1 MKAKPGCL
9 WQQWSS
15 LFFFFPEAEKEIRQ
29 INSHWKVCQISFSD
43 WEIYFILFP
52 PHTQHRSFS
61 LLLLLYITLRNKA
74 ISKNTCLII
83 WLWSITLS
91 LRIGFLTCQMWLS
104 LPNSLSTYK
113 VQLLGENWSKI
124 ETFAGVWARGCVSL
138 KYDHPSERRVGSI
151 GLGMSKYSHKNF
163 SFLKKKKI
171 NPVPDKKET
180 EKNQTTSLCPQIMV
194 CSPKDGLWFRTA

>member
-1 MKAKPGCL
+1 MPVTAVKFT
-9 WQQWSS
+9 
-15 LFFFFPEAEKEIRQ
+15 FFFFPEAEKEIRQ
-29 INSHWKVCQISFSD
+29 INSHWKECQISFSD

-52 PHTQHRSFS
+52 PHTQHHSFS

-138 KYDHPSERRVGSI
+138 KYDHPGERWVGSI
-151 GLGMSKYSHKNF
+151 GLGMSKYSHKNI
-163 SFLKKKKI
+163 SFLKKKRLTLCQT
-171 NPVPDKKET
+171 KKKQKKT
-180 EKNQTTSLCPQIMV
+180 KPQV
-194 CSPKDGLWFRTA
+194 FAPK

>member
-1 MKAKPGCL
+1 MENIRGMDFTSGNLGRKNPFLNGVKFLFPEKAKGPVRWKQSQDACD
-9 WQQWSS
+9 SS
-15 LFFFFPEAEKEIRQ
+15 EVHFFFFSLRQRKKSDKLILIGRSVRFHFLTEK
-29 INSHWKVCQISFSD
+29 
-43 WEIYFILFP
+43 FILFP
-52 PHTQHRSFS
+52 PHTQHHSFS

-138 KYDHPSERRVGSI
+138 KYDHPGERWVGSI
-151 GLGMSKYSHKNF
+151 GLGMSKYSHKNI
-163 SFLKKKKI
+163 SFLKKK
-171 NPVPDKKET
+171 D
-180 EKNQTTSLCPQIMV
+180 
-194 CSPKDGLWFRTA
+194 

>member
-1 MKAKPGCL
+1 MPVTAVKFT
-9 WQQWSS
+9 
-15 LFFFFPEAEKEIRQ
+15 FFFFFLRQRKKSDKLILIGRCVRFHFLTEK
-29 INSHWKVCQISFSD
+29 
-43 WEIYFILFP
+43 FILFYSP